1 VVESV
6 AGLFAAFG
14 LSASAGLNAYVPL
27 LIVALMARFTD
38 WITLSETW
46 EPITSWW
53 TIAVLVI
60 LGLIEFFVDKVPAV
74 NHINDAIQTFIRPTA
89 GAILF
94 AASTSAVTNIH
105 PVLAIIAGIL
115 VSGGVHVVKSV
126 AVRPTVTATTA
137 GAGNVPVSVAEDV
150 TATVLSILSVVLPVA
165 IAALII
171 MFTAFVVWWL
181 WRRANA
187 ERATMD

>member
-1 VVESV
+1 VVESI
-6 AGLFAAFG
+6 AGLFAGFG

-27 LIVALMARFTD
+27 LIVALTARFTD

-46 EPITSWW
+46 EPLTSWW

-60 LGLIEFFVDKVPAV
+60 LGVIEFFVDKVPAV
-74 NHINDAIQTFIRPTA
+74 NHVNDAIQTFIRPTA

-115 VSGGVHVVKSV
+115 VSGSVHVAKSA
-126 AVRPTVTATTA
+126 AVRPAVTATTA
-137 GAGNVPVSVAEDV
+137 GVGNVPVSVAEDV

-165 IAALII
+165 IAALMI

-187 ERATMD
+187 ERRA

>member
-1 VVESV
+1 LVESI

-46 EPITSWW
+46 EPLTSWW

-60 LGLIEFFVDKVPAV
+60 LGVIEFFVDKVPAV
-74 NHINDAIQTFIRPTA
+74 NHVNDAIQTFIRPTA
-89 GAILF
+89 GAVLF

-115 VSGGVHVVKSV
+115 VSGSVHVAKS
-126 AVRPTVTATTA
+126 AR
-137 GAGNVPVSVAEDV
+137 SY
-150 TATVLSILSVVLPVA
+150 
-165 IAALII
+165 
-171 MFTAFVVWWL
+171 
-181 WRRANA
+181 RRADYHVYGIRRLVA
-187 ERATMD
+187 LAASECRESDKGLRQFFPLG